1 MCILYAV
8 TNDLLVDVP
17 VELIG
22 EYEREMYEEM
32 GNLHEADVLEPIR
45 TTGAL
50 SDETKAAL
58 DKALA
63 EFTAAF
69 LKTHA

>member
-1 MCILYAV
+1 M
-8 TNDLLVDVP
+8 P
-17 VELIG
+17 VELVG
-22 EYEREMYEEM
+22 EYERELYEEM
-32 GNLHEADVLEPIR
+32 SNLHEADVLEPVR

-58 DKALA
+58 DKALT